1 MTQASASRGTA
12 PVRRGAIVFDLDGT
26 LVDSAPDLHRALN
39 LVLAAEGGAPVSL
52 AETRGFIGHG
62 IPNLVHAARESRGIA
77 PARQAAM
84 TDAMFAH
91 YLKAPTVLSR
101 LYAAVPETLRRLRDR
116 GHPLGLCTNKA
127 LAPTQAIL
135 AALGLG
141 DLFDAVVA
149 GDSIAQK
156 KPDPAPLLAAFAP
169 LGRPLL
175 YVGDS
180 EVDAETAA
188 RAGIAFA
195 LHTQGYRKTPVN
207 GLAHAFAFD
216 RYEALHDH
224 ILGMQ
229 DAAGRRAGR

>member
-1 MTQASASRGTA
+1 MTQATASRGTA
-12 PVRRGAIVFDLDGT
+12 PLRLGAIVFDLDGT

-39 LVLAAEGGAPVSL
+39 LVLEAEGAAPVSL

-62 IPNLVHAARESRGIA
+62 IPNLVNAARASRGIA

-84 TDAMFAH
+84 TEAMFAH
-91 YLKAPTVLSR
+91 YLMSPAGLSR
-101 LYAAVPETLRRLRDR
+101 LYEEVPETLRLLRDR

-127 LAPTQAIL
+127 LVPTQAIL
-135 AALGLG
+135 AALGLAEV
-141 DLFDAVVA
+141 FDVVVA
-149 GDSIAQK
+149 GDSLAQK

-195 LHTQGYRKTPVN
+195 LHTKGYRKTPVN
-207 GLAHAFAFD
+207 DLAHAFAFD
-216 RYEALHDH
+216 SYEALRDH